1 MGLLNM
7 CETEKRNLI
16 IPPNLGK
23 LNEFEFKNLNKKL
36 IMTLY

>member
-16 IPPNLGK
+16 IPSYLAYGDHGYPPKIPGSIL
-23 LNEFEFKNLNKKL
+23 F
-36 IMTLY
+36 